1 MKKLIIILLSLTVIN
16 TMAQKDTIYFNKH
29 WEKVTKDK
37 AKYYRIVPLKKIGDL
52 HQITDYYMNGNPQ
65 MEGFWSDIKNEI
77 FEGETKWYF
86 KNGTL
91 SEITNYKNGLK
102 EGLSKSYLITG
113 ELKTSGTY
121 KKDKPFNGT
130 FIPPCASCD
139 VSEYKEGIKTKY
151 YQYYRDT
158 NKIAEKSVVN
168 TANEIIKQTYYDRDG
183 KQIGEV
189 TMKFYE
195 SPIDGKIV
203 YFDIDN
209 DKHIIG
215 ISNTAHFKD
224 KKLEGEAIDYNL
236 KTGEILAKGIYKS
249 GAPYNGTFSNYLDNN
264 ITTYKNGVKD
274 GEVIL
279 FSDKREFIGKGVYK
293 NGERWSGHFYDVY
306 YNSFKTI
313 VNYKEGEMLGK
324 QVSYYTT
331 NFEKIAETSHIKN
344 GEKDGKVASYN
355 KEGKLLAK
363 GIYKDNKQ
371 WSGSF
376 YDFYTY
382 ELTSYKK
389 GKKHGKYIQ
398 YATDGKIL
406 SQQEYENGELGGTIV
421 STGYFADKTCECIYK
436 KGEPYKGKVCN
447 DNFIITYKKGIVT
460 KRIEYDYDDLKTI
473 KSITEYKDEIRYKET
488 YFVNGK
494 KYVLINKE
502 GKSYDGVQYNPS
514 SNAFYTFKEGLL
526 EGAFSMSLDYYSSII
541 VSGNYKNNKHHGIIK
556 FENKNAN
563 KIATC
568 TYEYG
573 KPIDGKVF
581 TELGELNYKDGLKI
595 GKEVAFESVYLYKNG
610 ERELIYDF
618 VEKEYKKGKIEGKV
632 TYFIGDSLVNS
643 NSYKNGK
650 PYNGTFYED
659 QKFTLKYKNGDLQ
672 TLTANPNPYT
682 VTEYYTNNK
691 IAKVEATKEN
701 TKPYIA
707 YYHLGEK
714 HNGTFLNFDDKR
726 FPIRYIIATYKDGL
740 KNGLEKEID
749 IANDFKETLI
759 HTKTYKKGKLT
770 HEEWHNYYVN
780 ASQNVQGSFKDE
792 KRFNGHFYSIENN
805 AFNVFHYKN
814 GIKEGQQYAGY
825 LDKLAFVK
833 TDSISYKNGK
843 PFQGNKVTSKYKFKF
858 LQQYEKGAIVKTKIL
873 GNYDEVMATVTY
885 LDTGIV
891 TKNTSEKVI
900 NELIYLDKTKEKA
913 KVILYKDLKRVGT
926 LEYNKDKITKLDLEF
941 REGLD
946 LKYYI
951 NKEQKVTIKA
961 DNVKYSILVYPIFK
975 KGENF
980 DFTDFL
986 DAENLF
992 MNRHF
997 DASADF
1003 YLDKAKN
1010 PISTCNIKN
1019 GKPFNGTVIGY
1030 YEKEKI
1036 YSYKEYKDGRRV
1048 KKVSDLSKKQLI
1060 KALK

>member
-398 YATDGKIL
+398 YTTNGEIIYEKEYKEGELSGKIK
-406 SQQEYENGELGGTIV
+406 
-421 STGYFADKTCECIYK
+421 STGYLTNKECECIYK
-436 KGEPYKGKVCN
+436 EDKPYKGEVCS
-447 DNFIITYKKGIVT
+447 
-460 KRIEYDYDDLKTI
+460 DDAV
-473 KSITEYKDEIRYKET
+473 D
-488 YFVNGK
+488 
-494 KYVLINKE
+494 
-502 GKSYDGVQYNPS
+502 
-514 SNAFYTFKEGLL
+514 TF
-526 EGAFSMSLDYYSSII
+526 
-541 VSGNYKNNKHHGIIK
+541 
-556 FENKNAN
+556 
-563 KIATC
+563 
-568 TYEYG
+568 
-573 KPIDGKVF
+573 
-581 TELGELNYKDGLKI
+581 
-595 GKEVAFESVYLYKNG
+595 
-610 ERELIYDF
+610 
-618 VEKEYKKGKIEGKV
+618 
-632 TYFIGDSLVNS
+632 
-643 NSYKNGK
+643 
-650 PYNGTFYED
+650 
-659 QKFTLKYKNGDLQ
+659 
-672 TLTANPNPYT
+672 
-682 VTEYYTNNK
+682 
-691 IAKVEATKEN
+691 
-701 TKPYIA
+701 
-707 YYHLGEK
+707 
-714 HNGTFLNFDDKR
+714 
-726 FPIRYIIATYKDGL
+726 
-740 KNGLEKEID
+740 
-749 IANDFKETLI
+749 
-759 HTKTYKKGKLT
+759 KKGKLI
-770 HEEWHNYYVN
+770 
-780 ASQNVQGSFKDE
+780 
-792 KRFNGHFYSIENN
+792 KR
-805 AFNVFHYKN
+805 
-814 GIKEGQQYAGY
+814 
-825 LDKLAFVK
+825 
-833 TDSISYKNGK
+833 
-843 PFQGNKVTSKYKFKF
+843 
-858 LQQYEKGAIVKTKIL
+858 
-873 GNYDEVMATVTY
+873 ATY
-885 LDTGIV
+885 
-891 TKNTSEKVI
+891 
-900 NELIYLDKTKEKA
+900 
-913 KVILYKDLKRVGT
+913 R
-926 LEYNKDKITKLDLEF
+926 
-941 REGLD
+941 
-946 LKYYI
+946 
-951 NKEQKVTIKA
+951 
-961 DNVKYSILVYPIFK
+961 
-975 KGENF
+975 
-980 DFTDFL
+980 
-986 DAENLF
+986 
-992 MNRHF
+992 
-997 DASADF
+997 
-1003 YLDKAKN
+1003 
-1010 PISTCNIKN
+1010 
-1019 GKPFNGTVIGY
+1019 
-1030 YEKEKI
+1030 
-1036 YSYKEYKDGRRV
+1036 
-1048 KKVSDLSKKQLI
+1048 
-1060 KALK
+1060 